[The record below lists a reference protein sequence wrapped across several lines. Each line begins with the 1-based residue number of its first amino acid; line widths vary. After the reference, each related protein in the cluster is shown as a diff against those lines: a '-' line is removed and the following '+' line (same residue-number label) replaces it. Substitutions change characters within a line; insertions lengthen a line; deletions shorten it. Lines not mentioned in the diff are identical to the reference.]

1 MLPGQALSLSVLSA
15 GFLAPRDQRGIT
27 DYLIDYEMGGVD
39 IGDASQGL
47 QVKTWTGQVIGNDVV
62 LSADSV
68 TPVTVLTVP
77 GITEFGFTFDQNMRV
92 FVAYVVGGNTFFYW
106 YDSTITAYTT
116 TQLPSGSKCPRCS
129 LDDKRPL
136 EALSSDII
144 LVYLRA
150 GSMYFRAQR
159 DRYGVE
165 YLLTNAVAG
174 KLLAQ
179 VGMNS
184 VNRFQ
189 FFLRAQ

>member
-1 MLPGQALSLSVLSA
+1 MLPGQALSLSVLSS
-15 GFLAPRDQRGIT
+15 GFLSPRNQRGIT
-27 DYLIDYEMGGVD
+27 DFLIDYEQGGVN

-47 QVKTWTGQVIGNDVV
+47 QVKTWTGQFIGNDVV
-62 LSADSV
+62 LSADAV
-68 TPVTVLTVP
+68 TPVAVLTVP

-92 FVAYVVGGNTFFYW
+92 FVAYVMGGNTFFYW
-106 YDSTITAYTT
+106 YDSTIPGYTT
-116 TQLPSGSKCPRCS
+116 TQLPAGSNSPRCS

-136 EALSSDII
+136 EALTSDII
-144 LVYLRA
+144 LVYLR
-150 GSMYFRAQR
+150 GDSMYFRAQR

-165 YLLTNAVAG
+165 YLLTNTGTG

-189 FFLRAQ
+189 FFLRAA